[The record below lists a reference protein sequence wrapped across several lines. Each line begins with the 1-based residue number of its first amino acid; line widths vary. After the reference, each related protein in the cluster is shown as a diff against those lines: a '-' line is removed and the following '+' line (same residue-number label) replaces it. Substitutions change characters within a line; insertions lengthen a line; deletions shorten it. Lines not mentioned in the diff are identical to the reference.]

1 MRHQV
6 FDLHCDT
13 SYELCEKKQNLG
25 KNLLQIDLERME
37 EYDTYIQVFAAYVD
51 KKTIPI
57 SPMKHCL
64 RLIHRMRKEI
74 ADSEGR
80 INLITNKTELNH
92 VASGCGH
99 GAILSIEGGE
109 ALEGDL
115 SAIKMYYDLGVRLIT
130 LTWNWANELADG
142 VMEPNGGGLTP
153 FGRKA
158 VSVMETMGILI
169 DVSHL
174 SEQGFWDVAEITKKP
189 FVASHSCVKRLC
201 SHPRNLTDAQIR
213 CLIQRRGGIGI
224 NFFPEFLSNSGRC
237 KMEEIVKHM
246 EYIFNLNGENSVGI
260 GSDFDGLAYLPEDIN
275 GIEDVKKIIS
285 CMESHGWSETMIYK
299 VLFGN
304 FHRIFLEI
312 MTESA

>member
-1 MRHQV
+1 MRRKV

-13 SYELCEKKQNLG
+13 SYELCEKNQKLN
-25 KNLLQIDLERME
+25 KNSLQIDLKRME

-51 KKTIPI
+51 KKTISI

-64 RLIHRMRKEI
+64 RLIHIMRKEI
-74 ADSEGR
+74 EESGGSL
-80 INLITNKTELNH
+80 NLITNKTELNR
-92 VASGCGH
+92 VAAGIGH

-115 SAIKMYYDLGVRLIT
+115 STIQMYYDLGVRLIT

-142 VMEPNGGGLTP
+142 VMEPNGGGLTS

-158 VSVMETMGILI
+158 VSMMENMGILI

-174 SEQGFWDVAEITKKP
+174 SERGFWDVAEITNKP
-189 FVASHSCVKRLC
+189 FVASHSAVKRLC
-201 SHPRNLTDAQIR
+201 SHPRNLTDAQLQ

-224 NFFPEFLSNSGRC
+224 NFFPQFLSESGRC
-237 KMEEIVKHM
+237 KMEEIIKHM
-246 EYIFNLNGENSVGI
+246 EYIFNLNGEDSVGI
-260 GSDFDGLAYLPEDIN
+260 GSDFDGIAYLPEDMR
-275 GIEDVKKIIS
+275 GMEDVKKLIS
-285 CMESHGWSETMIYK
+285 CMESHGWSETMIHK
-299 VLFGN
+299 VLFEN

-312 MTESA
+312 MTESD